1 MNPIGPEAV
10 IAEAYA
16 KDAAAAGEYGAEFQL
31 ERQLV
36 AEEIQAALQAPLGLR
51 VLTRSA
57 RCTVATTLHRGSG
70 APASP

>member
-1 MNPIGPEAV
+1 MNPTGPEGV

-16 KDAAAAGEYGAEFQL
+16 KDAAAA
-31 ERQLV
+31 

-51 VLTRSA
+51 VLMRSA

-70 APASP
+70 APASL

>member
-1 MNPIGPEAV
+1 M

-16 KDAAAAGEYGAEFQL
+16 KDAAAA
-31 ERQLV
+31 

-51 VLTRSA
+51 VLMRSA

-70 APASP
+70 APASL

>member
-1 MNPIGPEAV
+1 MNPIGPKPDRG
-10 IAEAYA
+10 AYA
-16 KDAAAAGEYGAEFQL
+16 KDAAAAGEYGAELQL

-36 AEEIQAALQAPLGLR
+36 AEEIQAALQTPLDLR
-51 VLTRSA
+51 VPTPSA